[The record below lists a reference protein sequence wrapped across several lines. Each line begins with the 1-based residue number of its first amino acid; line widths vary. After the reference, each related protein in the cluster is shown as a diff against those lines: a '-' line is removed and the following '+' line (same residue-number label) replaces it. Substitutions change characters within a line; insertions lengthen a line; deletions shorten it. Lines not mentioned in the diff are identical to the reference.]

1 MPYYKDKINQIHFLD
16 STDFEHLLPEGY
28 ITITDKEAENAI
40 SIKQEEMIAS
50 SVNPI
55 QFISDIKAA
64 IGGVLG
70 SNTLAVLYPLLFP
83 SIQTSDWVDVSVLIL
98 DAKSK
103 EVINTIAY
111 NLIKASAIANNI
123 PITLK

>member
-28 ITITDKEAENAI
+28 ITITDEEAEYDI
-40 SIKQEEMIAS
+40 SITQEEMIAS

-64 IGGVLG
+64 MGGALG
-70 SNTLAVLYPLLFP
+70 SNTLTVLYPLLFT

-123 PITLK
+123 PITLN